1 MALSNS
7 SDAINILQNGFRDEL
22 QRIIISHG
30 PTTSRKHNRYWYPL
44 SNSVPATM
52 DPLLAKIQ
60 TILSSNQIEDPKIL
74 NNIIKSLFYGLWNFD
89 KMINQHQLSTR
100 ISELLLKIP
109 KKNAFLF
116 FKEMISYLHEKWS
129 LIDKHR
135 INKFMQLV
143 RYLLTQAFKLCDKHK
158 INKKK
163 VD

>member
-1 MALSNS
+1 M
-7 SDAINILQNGFRDEL
+7 
-22 QRIIISHG
+22 
-30 PTTSRKHNRYWYPL
+30 
-44 SNSVPATM
+44 
-52 DPLLAKIQ
+52 AKIQ